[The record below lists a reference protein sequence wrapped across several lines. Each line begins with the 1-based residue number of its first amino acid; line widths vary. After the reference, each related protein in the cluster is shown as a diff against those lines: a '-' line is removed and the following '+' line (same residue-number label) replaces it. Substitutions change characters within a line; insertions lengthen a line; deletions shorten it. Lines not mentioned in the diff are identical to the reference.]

1 MVTVNF
7 LNIFGK
13 SPIKPMQKHMGLISK
28 AVDSLSNF
36 ISDVLKGN
44 WDEAE
49 KHFDEIINFESEAD
63 VLKKSIRKH
72 LSSSLF
78 MPVSRGDLLGLITAQ
93 DKIASM
99 AKHLASI
106 MFTRKIIIPNILR
119 KDFEVLVDK
128 CVLTTYQAKKAID
141 KLDELVETGFKGKEV
156 DYIEELIE
164 HLEDLERETDLLQVG
179 LRDKLHSIEPD
190 INPVEAIFLYK
201 IIDWCGDLADRAHN
215 VGYKL
220 EILLSS

>member
-13 SPIKPMQKHMGLISK
+13 SPIKPLQQHMELISK
-28 AVDSLSNF
+28 SVNSLSLF
-36 ISDVLKGN
+36 IDDVFSES
-44 WDEAE
+44 WDKAE
-49 KHFDEIINFESEAD
+49 EHFNEIISFESEAD
-63 VLKKSIRKH
+63 SLKKSMRKH

-106 MFTRKIIIPNILR
+106 MYTRKMIIPDSLR
-119 KDFEVLVDK
+119 IDFEVLVSK
-128 CVLTTYQAKKAID
+128 CVLTTNRAKKAIY

-156 DYIEELIE
+156 EYIEDLIE
-164 HLEDLERETDLLQVG
+164 QLESLERETDLLQVK
-179 LRDKLHSIEPD
+179 LRDDLHSIEKSIDP
-190 INPVEAIFLYK
+190 IEAVFLYK
-201 IIDWCGDLADRAHN
+201 VIDWCGDLADRAHN

-220 EILLSS
+220 EILLAS